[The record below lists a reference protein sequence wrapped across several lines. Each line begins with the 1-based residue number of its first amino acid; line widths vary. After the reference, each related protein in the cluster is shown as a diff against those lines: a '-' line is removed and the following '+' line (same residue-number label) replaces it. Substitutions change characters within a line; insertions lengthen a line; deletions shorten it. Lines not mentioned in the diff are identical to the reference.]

1 MKVVLQSEG
10 QDAFILEGEGGEECF
25 YLLDRRAKR
34 RFGPASQ
41 VRLTRHGRWHSFAG
55 PEAHVL
61 DLFAKAE
68 EAPLE
73 R

>member
-1 MKVVLQSEG
+1 VKVVLQSEG
-10 QDAFILEGEGGEECF
+10 QDAFILEGEGEECF
-25 YLLDRRAKR
+25 YLLDRRAMR

-41 VRLTRHGRWHSFAG
+41 VRLTRHGRWRSFTG
-55 PEAHVL
+55 PEARVL